1 MSTEVAA
8 KATFYGVIVCWWVF
22 GLTFWL
28 RKQPPRARAA
38 KRDLKSYLGLALQA
52 AGYFIVWYFPLR
64 RQHISPIASGPDWLA
79 WVMSAFTLAIA
90 AGSAWLVN
98 AAARRLGKQ
107 WALAA
112 RLVEDHTL
120 IEDGPY
126 RFVRNPIYTGM
137 FGMLLATGLAV
148 TGWLPLLVAS
158 VLFAIGTYIR
168 IRIEER
174 LLREA
179 FGNRFDE
186 YACRVPALI
195 PGIY

>member
-1 MSTEVAA
+1 MAA
-8 KATFYGVIVCWWVF
+8 KVTFYGVIFCWWLF

-28 RKQPPRARAA
+28 RKQPPRAREA

-64 RQHISPIASGPDWLA
+64 RQQISPIAYGPDWLA
-79 WVMSAFTLAIA
+79 WTLSAFTLAIA
-90 AGSAWLVN
+90 VGSAWLVN

-126 RFVRNPIYTGM
+126 RYVRNPIYTGM

-148 TGWLPLLVAS
+148 TGWRPLLVAS
-158 VLFAIGTYIR
+158 ILFAIGTYIR
-168 IRIEER
+168 IRIEEH

-179 FGNRFDE
+179 FGSRFE
-186 YACRVPALI
+186 QYARRVPALI